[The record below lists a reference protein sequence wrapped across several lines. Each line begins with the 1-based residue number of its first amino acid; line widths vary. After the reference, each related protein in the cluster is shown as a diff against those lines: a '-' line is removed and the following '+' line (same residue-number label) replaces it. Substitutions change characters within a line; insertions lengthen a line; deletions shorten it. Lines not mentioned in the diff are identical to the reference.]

1 MLKKIRF
8 GSVFYFRA
16 KLKSPDKQDPYH
28 FTSGSLIILFI
39 NVLLL
44 HGCPSYGQSI
54 IRSSLSSLGTAVSQ
68 EGFILRQTIGQPS
81 NTLIFVNGEVTI
93 RQGFQQA
100 LTGENIYQTS
110 DPLEFKLSPNPARD
124 KTLIEF
130 TGEITDYKITIY
142 NLTGTSLAVI
152 PGQELVSRWLD
163 LKSYPEGMYII
174 KITSGKLTG
183 SKKLIL
189 NH

>member
-1 MLKKIRF
+1 MHPGNFCRVEMILYKKGF
-8 GSVFYFRA
+8 HGYFLN
-16 KLKSPDKQDPYH
+16 KCVM
-28 FTSGSLIILFI
+28 I
-39 NVLLL
+39 LLL
-44 HGCPSYGQSI
+44 ILLIPGSFSASGQSLA
-54 IRSSLSSLGTAVSQ
+54 RSSLSSIGSAFS
-68 EGFILRQTIGQPS
+68 ENGFILRQTIGQPS
-81 NTLIFVNGEVTI
+81 NTLIFKNGEVTL

-100 LTGENIYQTS
+100 LAGENIYQAL

-130 TGEITDYKITIY
+130 TEEIKDYTITIY
-142 NLTGTSLAVI
+142 NLTGTPLAVI
-152 PGQELVSRWLD
+152 QGQELLSRWLD